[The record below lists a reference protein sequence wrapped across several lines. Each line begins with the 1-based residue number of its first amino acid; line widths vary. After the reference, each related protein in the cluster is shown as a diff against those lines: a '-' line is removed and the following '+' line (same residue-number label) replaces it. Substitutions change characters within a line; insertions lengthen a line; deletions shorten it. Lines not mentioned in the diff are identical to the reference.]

1 MKLRIIICGGRHFD
15 DYRTLEAVVNKKLEE
30 DGILPTEV
38 EIVSG
43 HCQGADVLGERYAK
57 EYGCSLRVYPAD
69 WTKYGRAAGAIRN
82 KQMVD
87 YIVPFENRLVIA
99 FVNENT
105 HGTKNTISQAK
116 KLSIPVI
123 EIPY

>member
-15 DYRTLEAVVNKKLEE
+15 DYRTLEVVVNKKLEE

-69 WTKYGRAAGAIRN
+69 WTKYGRAAGPNRN

>member
-1 MKLRIIICGGRHFD
+1 MM
-15 DYRTLEAVVNKKLEE
+15 A
-30 DGILPTEV
+30 
-38 EIVSG
+38 
-43 HCQGADVLGERYAK
+43 ERYAK
-57 EYGCSLRVYPAD
+57 ENGFGLEVFPAD
-69 WTKYGRAAGAIRN
+69 WSLGRKAGPLRN

-87 YIVPFENRLVIA
+87 YIAPFENRLVIA

>member
-15 DYRTLEAVVNKKLEE
+15 DYRTLEAEVNKKLEE

-43 HCQGADVLGERYAK
+43 HCQGADMLGERYAK

-69 WTKYGRAAGAIRN
+69 WTKYGRAAGPIRN